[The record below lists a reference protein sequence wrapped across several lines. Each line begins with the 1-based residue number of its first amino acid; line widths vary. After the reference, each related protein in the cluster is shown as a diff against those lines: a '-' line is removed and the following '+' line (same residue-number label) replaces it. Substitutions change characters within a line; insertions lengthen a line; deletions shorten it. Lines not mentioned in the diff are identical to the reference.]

1 MTVTPL
7 LLRVAMRLSDV
18 RWALAT
24 LTHELHELSELLTG
38 APYK

>member
-24 LTHELHELSELLTG
+24 LTHELSELLTG